1 MIDAVDTLAQLRSQV
16 TGRTVLFFDGACG
29 VCDRLVRFFLKR
41 DRAKRLVF
49 APLQGST
56 ARSLLP
62 PAVLAGDLLSTV
74 LVLTDTGELL
84 SRSRAVGNVL
94 GRLGGGWRVL
104 GVLIGLVPAA
114 IGDSVYAWFARNRH
128 RFFGPPACHLLGR
141 DDRARILD

>member
-1 MIDAVDTLAQLRSQV
+1 VIDAVDTSVQVSSQV
-16 TGRTVLFFDGACG
+16 AGRTVLFFDGACG

-41 DRAKRLVF
+41 DRAGRLVF

-62 PAVLAGDLLSTV
+62 PATLAGDLLSTV
-74 LVLTDTGELL
+74 LVLTDTGTLL
-84 SRSRAVGNVL
+84 SRSRAVGDVL
-94 GRLGGGWRVL
+94 RRLGGGWRIL
-104 GVLIGLVPAA
+104 GLLIGLVPTAL
-114 IGDSVYAWFARNRH
+114 GDAVYAWFARNRH